1 MIWHLVTGEYPPHC
15 GGVGDY
21 TATVAQALV
30 AAGDTVHVW
39 TFRAPGAAEP
49 ARHDGVIV
57 HELPDRFAARSREVL
72 SSGWRATPGTVLLQ
86 YVPNALGSRGLN
98 LRFCLWLRKIHR
110 GGTDVRIMFHEPYFY
125 FCAARPWR
133 NAIAIVQRTMAAT
146 LLQAA
151 SRIYLSTET
160 WYRYLRAVGVLPPFQ
175 AIPIPSSIPD
185 GPLPAAIG
193 RFRHEI
199 APEGGPVAGHFGT
212 FGEHVATEVLAVLPA
227 IAARVA
233 DVRFALVGAGS
244 REVLDRLRH
253 TDPDL
258 AARAWASGRLDPPD
272 VAAVLRAC
280 DVMIQ
285 PYPDGVTTRRTSA
298 MAGLKNGVATVS
310 TAGFLTEPIWSRT
323 DAVALPAAGDHAA
336 FADAVA
342 ALMHDPP
349 ARASLACRGAD
360 TYTRYFSIEQT
371 VTALRGA
378 PAGSRSR

>member
-1 MIWHLVTGEYPPHC
+1 MLWHLLTGEYPPDC

-39 TFRAPGAAEP
+39 TFSEPGGAEP
-49 ARHDGVIV
+49 ARHDGVTV
-57 HELPDRFAARSREVL
+57 HQLPDRFAGGSRASLASAWEG
-72 SSGWRATPGTVLLQ
+72 SPGTVLLQ

-98 LRFCLWLRKIHR
+98 LRFCYWLRKIHR
-110 GGTDVRIMFHEPYFY
+110 GGADVRVMFHEPYFY
-125 FCAARPWR
+125 FSAARPWR

-151 SRIYLSTET
+151 SRVYLSTET

-175 AIPIPSSIPD
+175 AIPIPSSIPEAA
-185 GPLPAAIG
+185 LPAAIE
-193 RFRHEI
+193 RFRSEI
-199 APEGGPVAGHFGT
+199 APGGGAVVGHFGT
-212 FGEHVATEVLAVLPA
+212 FGEHVAGELLAVLPS
-227 IAARVA
+227 IASRV
-233 DVRFALVGAGS
+233 DNLRFALIGAGS
-244 REVLDRLRH
+244 HEFLGRLRRES
-253 TDPDL
+253 PDL
-258 AARAWASGRLDPPD
+258 AARAWSSGRLDPPE

-310 TAGFLTEPIWSRT
+310 TAGSLTEPIWSKAN
-323 DAVALPAAGDHAA
+323 AVALPPAGDYAA
-336 FADAVA
+336 FGDAVA
-342 ALMHDPP
+342 ALLRDPR

-360 TYTRYFSIEQT
+360 TYRRHFSIEQT
-371 VTALRGA
+371 VAALRGA
-378 PAGSRSR
+378 PGAA